1 MFRTCR
7 HLLLLAPTFAAIPL
21 CAGDADYLQDVKPI
35 LRERCFAC
43 HGALKQ
49 ESDLRVDTGA
59 SLRVGGYA
67 GPAVV
72 PGDLSESVLL
82 QRVTSGDV
90 DERMPPEGAA
100 LSAEEIR
107 AIEAWIAA
115 GAKTPADEQPEEDP
129 NKHWAFQPPQKVDL
143 PESADPA
150 WNHNPIDRL
159 IASGHQKHNLNP
171 VDLVEKQLLL
181 RRVYLDLI
189 GLPPTSEQY
198 AEFLADE
205 SPESYENVVDALLD
219 SPHYGERGGRQWMD
233 IWRYTDWYGL
243 GAQVRNS
250 QKHIWHWRD
259 WIVESLNSD
268 KGYDRMIVEML
279 AGDEIAPTNRDV
291 LRATGYLARN
301 YYLFNRTTWLD
312 DTIEHTSKAFLGLTM
327 NCTKCHDHKYDP
339 ISQVDYY
346 RLRAIFEPHQVRID
360 ALPGE
365 TDFEKNGLPRAF
377 DLHPDV
383 ETYLH
388 VRGDPKQPDDNTP
401 LTPGV
406 PAVLDTGNFAIHSV
420 SLPPE
425 AYRPDLQAFVLEDQL
440 AAANRTI
447 AMSRKQL
454 ESAEQT
460 VANTQRTQ
468 STLLT
473 LRGLTANTSP
483 NSVTPAEL
491 VWSDDFTSSN
501 SDLWNTGPGTWSCAD
516 GNLLQSESG
525 AERRYLRSCLE
536 HPQDFLARVRFRIQG
551 GQKWKSVGLAFD
563 VHEGQEKLVYL
574 SGVSPGSKLQVSFR
588 NDDGQAYPAEG
599 RLDRPVPLDQTYEL
613 TIAVR
618 DRLMNILLDG
628 QLAIVYQLP
637 VDRKPG
643 WVDLVS
649 FDSEASFEY
658 VEVLRLPEDVELV
671 PAEAGTGKA
680 GDKVLTLQQ
689 ALAKVDVSAKQLAV
703 DELRPDAIA
712 TAHAADRA
720 SLKQSGSPEDIAKKI
735 REAASAARR
744 LEFAQAE
751 LALAAVKQE
760 LVDLGSGGDE
770 KERETLNEKLA
781 TATAALQET
790 ESALEIPG
798 GSYTSLR
805 ASLKAPEGPDETQES
820 QLAPYPASSTGR
832 RTALARWMV
841 SPNNPLT
848 ARVAVNHIWLRHFGQ
863 PLVESVS
870 DFGRRAPT
878 PPQHDLLDWLAVEF
892 MESGWSI
899 KQLHRLIV
907 TSRLYKL
914 DTSRAAADPQ
924 TLASDPSNEFY
935 WCRTPIRMESQ
946 VIRDSLLKLADKLD
960 TTLGGP
966 TIDPDQK
973 HAVYRRS
980 LYFTH
985 SRDDQHKFLSMFDDA
1000 DILRCY
1006 RRSESIV
1013 PQQALTLA
1021 NSELALRMSREITT
1035 QLQSK
1040 CNDASDEEFIAAAFE
1055 LLVAK
1060 QPTESEVKTCAKFLA
1075 QLRAL
1080 PAVAEHANPG
1090 LRARENLVQ
1099 ALINHNDFVTIR

>member
-1 MFRTCR
+1 MLRTCR
-7 HLLLLAPTFAAIPL
+7 HLLLIALTLVAIPL
-21 CAGDADYLQDVKPI
+21 CASDVDYLQDVKPI

-59 SLRVGGYA
+59 SLRTGGYS

-72 PGDLSESVLL
+72 AGNLSESVLL
-82 QRVTSGDV
+82 QRVTAEDA
-90 DERMPPEGAA
+90 DERMPPEGAP
-100 LSAEEIR
+100 LTGDEIG

-115 GAKTPADEQPEEDP
+115 GAITPPNEQAEEDP
-129 NKHWAFQPPQKVDL
+129 RAHWAFQPPQKVEL

-150 WNHNPIDRL
+150 WKQHPIDRL
-159 IASGHQKHNLNP
+159 ISAGHREHDLKP
-171 VDLVEKQLLL
+171 VNLVEKRLLL
-181 RRVYLDLI
+181 RRLYLDLI
-189 GLPPTSEQY
+189 GLPPTAEQY
-198 AEFLADE
+198 EEFLEEE
-205 SPESYENVVDALLD
+205 SPQAYENVVDALLE
-219 SPHYGERGGRQWMD
+219 SPHYGERSGRQWMD

-259 WIVESLNSD
+259 WIVESLNHD

-279 AGDEIAPTNRDV
+279 AGDEIAPTDRDT

-312 DTIEHTSKAFLGLTM
+312 ETIEHTSKAFLGLTM

-365 TDFEKNGLPRAF
+365 TDFEKDGLPRAF
-377 DLHPDV
+377 DLHPEV
-383 ETYLH
+383 ATYLH
-388 VRGDPKQPDDNTP
+388 VRGDPKQPDESNP

-406 PAVLDTGNFAIHSV
+406 PAILDTGDFEVQPVA
-420 SLPPE
+420 LPPE
-425 AYRPDLQAFVLEDQL
+425 AYRPDLQSFVLDDQL
-440 AAANRTI
+440 AVANHSI
-447 AMSRKQL
+447 EESRQQL
-454 ESAEQT
+454 ELAEQR
-460 VANTQRTQ
+460 VANAQRTQ
-468 STLLT
+468 SIVSTLST
-473 LRGLTANTSP
+473 LSASSSSDSP
-483 NSVTPAEL
+483 APTEL
-491 VWSDDFTSSN
+491 VWSDDFTSTN
-501 SDLWNTGPGTWSCAD
+501 SDLWDLGPGTWECTD

-563 VHEGQEKLVYL
+563 VHEQQETLVYL

-588 NDDGQAYPAEG
+588 DETGQNYPAEG

-613 TIAVR
+613 TIVVR
-618 DRLMNILLDG
+618 GRLMNILLDG

-637 VDRKPG
+637 IERRPG

-658 VEVLRLPEDVELV
+658 VEVLKLPTDVELV
-671 PAEAGTGKA
+671 STADVIRKT
-680 GDKVLTLQQ
+680 GDKVLSLQQ
-689 ALAKVDVSAKQLAV
+689 AAAEADLSAKQLAV
-703 DELRPDAIA
+703 AELRPNALE

-720 SLKQSGSPEDIAKKI
+720 SQKDSATPEDIAEKI
-735 REAASAARR
+735 QSAAHAARR
-744 LEFAQAE
+744 LELAQSE
-751 LALAAVKQE
+751 LALATVEHE
-760 LVDLGSGGDE
+760 LASSDE
-770 KERETLNEKLA
+770 KKREELSKKLA
-781 TATAALQET
+781 ATTAAVEKAKLAVEM
-790 ESALEIPG
+790 PG
-798 GSYTSLR
+798 DTYTSLR
-805 ASLKAPEGPDETQES
+805 ASRKAPEGPDETEES
-820 QLAPYPASSTGR
+820 KLAPYPSSSTGR

-863 PLVESVS
+863 PLVESVN
-870 DFGRRAPT
+870 DFGRRAPK
-878 PPQHDLLDWLAVEF
+878 PAQQDLLDWLAVEF

-914 DTSRAAADPQ
+914 DTSRAAADPE
-924 TLASDPSNEFY
+924 TLEIDPNNEFY
-935 WCRTPIRMESQ
+935 WCRSPIRMESQ
-946 VIRDSLLKLADKLD
+946 VVRDSLLKLADKLD
-960 TTLGGP
+960 PTLGGP

-973 HAVYRRS
+973 QDVYRRS

-985 SRDDQHKFLSMFDDA
+985 SRDDQHEFLSMFDDA

-1021 NSELALRMSREITT
+1021 NSELALRMSREITA
-1035 QLQSK
+1035 QLQLK
-1040 CNDASDEEFIAAAFE
+1040 YQDATDDEFIVAAFE
-1055 LLVAK
+1055 FLVAK
-1060 QPTESEVKTCAKFLA
+1060 RPTETELTTCEEFLS
-1075 QLRAL
+1075 QLSAL
-1080 PAVAEHANPG
+1080 PAVSGNADPG

-1099 ALINHNDFVTIR
+1099 VLINHNDFVTIR